1 MICVDAL
8 SVGNRLLPL
17 SFKVEKGEVLHV
29 IGPNGSGKST
39 LLSALS
45 GLLGYK
51 GEIYYGD
58 RNIEQLSLEELAT
71 VRAYLV
77 QQERPAFTMTVL
89 QFLSLSV
96 PNSHT
101 LADLG
106 EPLESLCSQLQI
118 NDKLV
123 RDTTTLSGGEW
134 QRVRLAAMCIQV
146 MPQWNPYGKLLIL
159 DEPAAPLDIGQE
171 SLLYELIE
179 QISKLGITVVMAN
192 HDLNRTL
199 QYADKVLL
207 LENGT
212 SKGFGDVQEIMN
224 PELLEKVYKTKIR
237 RVELEGEPHLIFR

>member
-17 SFKVEKGEVLHV
+17 SFKVEKGDVLHV

-51 GEIYYGD
+51 GEIHYGD
-58 RNIEQLSLEELAT
+58 RNIEQLSLEELAA

-96 PNSHT
+96 PNGHT
-101 LADLG
+101 LTDLG
-106 EPLESLCSQLQI
+106 KPLETLCSQLQI
-118 NDKLV
+118 NDKVV

-212 SKGFGDVQEIMN
+212 SKGFGDVKEIMN
-224 PELLEKVYKTKIR
+224 PELLAKVYKTKIR
-237 RVELEGEPHLIFR
+237 RVELEGAPHLIFR

>member
-1 MICVDAL
+1 MICVNAL

-17 SFKVEKGEVLHV
+17 SFNVKKGEVLHV

-51 GEIYYGD
+51 GDVHYGD
-58 RNIEQLSLEELAT
+58 RNIEQYSLEELAA

-77 QQERPAFTMTVL
+77 QQERPTFTMTVL

-96 PNSHT
+96 PNRHT

-106 EPLESLCSQLQI
+106 EPLETLCSQLQI
-118 NDKLV
+118 DDKLG

-146 MPQWNPYGKLLIL
+146 MPQWNPYGEVLIL

-179 QISKLGITVVMAN
+179 QIAKLGITVVMAN

-212 SKGFGDVQEIMN
+212 SKGFGDVHEMMD
-224 PELLEKVYKTKIR
+224 PKLLAKVYKTKIR
-237 RVELEGEPHLIFR
+237 RVEIEGEPHLIFR